1 MNKIYLPSITNNN
14 CVEVRDKD
22 TIRVW
27 EQRPQQNNQWYSYTD
42 YFINSHYL
50 TKNGSQQF
58 NQYSTIPTCV
68 DHSAISNDYFYRND
82 ITDIL
87 ITFTIIML
95 FVVLIPLKI
104 FMRLFRRVRL

>member
-1 MNKIYLPSITNNN
+1 MNKIYLPTISNNN

-27 EQRPQQNNQWYSYTD
+27 ESRPQQNNQYYNYTD
-42 YFINSHYL
+42 YYINSHYL

-58 NQYSTIPTCV
+58 NQYSSIPTCV
-68 DHSAISNDYFYRND
+68 DHANVSDDYFYRND

-87 ITFTIIML
+87 ITFTILML
-95 FVVLIPLKI
+95 FVVYIPLKI
-104 FMRLFRRVRL
+104 FMRFFRRIRL

>member
-1 MNKIYLPSITNNN
+1 MNKIYLPSITNQN

-27 EQRPQQNNQWYSYTD
+27 EQRPQQNQQWYNYTD
-42 YFINSHYL
+42 YYINSHYL

-58 NQYSTIPTCV
+58 SQYSSIPTCV
-68 DHSAISNDYFYRND
+68 DHSAISDDYFYRND

-87 ITFTIIML
+87 ITFTIIVF

>member
-1 MNKIYLPSITNNN
+1 MSKIYLPSITNNN

-27 EQRPQQNNQWYSYTD
+27 EQRPQQNNQYYNYTD
-42 YFINSHYL
+42 YYINSHYL